1 MTREQLADVLS
12 WVSRIAQTRDV
23 LVYGSQSILGSY
35 SENELPPE
43 ATGSM
48 EVDIT
53 FFDDPDDD
61 KSSLVDAAIG
71 ALSDFHNE
79 YGYYPQGVSITT
91 AKLTEGWEDRLV
103 PYETPRTKPGRGLC
117 LEPHDCILAKLVR
130 FEEKD
135 VNFAVAT
142 RPAPAQ
148 QGAHLASAP
157 SWAAILMSLG
167 LPVVPRLRRLPGFRW
182 GSAGGRDR
190 RTGRSG
196 RAARY
201 GYRSR

>member
-12 WVSRIAQTRDV
+12 WVSRIAKTRDV

-61 KSSLVDAAIG
+61 KSGLVDAAIG
-71 ALSDFHNE
+71 ELSDFHNE

-91 AKLTEGWEDRLV
+91 AVLPEGWRDRLV
-103 PYETPRTKPGRGLC
+103 PYETPRTMPGRGLC

-130 FEEKD
+130 FDEKD
-135 VNFAVAT
+135 QDLAVALV
-142 RPAPAQ
+142 RK
-148 QGAHLASAP
+148 GLIDLDILADRV
-157 SWAAILMSLG
+157 G
-167 LPVVPRLRRLPGFRW
+167 TLPVQPAVIDRIRNWIAAMRPRQDRL
-182 GSAGGRDR
+182 
-190 RTGRSG
+190 
-196 RAARY
+196 
-201 GYRSR
+201 

>member
-1 MTREQLADVLS
+1 MTREQLANVLS
-12 WVSRIAQTRDV
+12 WVSRIAKTRDV

-71 ALSDFHNE
+71 ELSDFHNE

-91 AKLTEGWEDRLV
+91 AVLPEGWRDRLV
-103 PYETPRTKPGRGLC
+103 PYETMRTKPAEGYVWS
-117 LEPHDCILAKLVR
+117 H
-130 FEEKD
+130 
-135 VNFAVAT
+135 T
-142 RPAPAQ
+142 T
-148 QGAHLASAP
+148 ASWP
-157 SWAAILMSLG
+157 NSSDSM
-167 LPVVPRLRRLPGFRW
+167 RRM
-182 GSAGGRDR
+182 
-190 RTGRSG
+190 
-196 RAARY
+196 
-201 GYRSR
+201 